1 MTRTLAIITLGIAL
15 AGCPHASGPIWHPL
29 DPCFGYKGTVD
40 RCLHHPTTPL
50 PAVPEP
56 GTWALTSSA
65 IFLIGVRLRI
75 RRQKSNDQKRLVR
88 S

>member
-29 DPCFGYKGTVD
+29 DPCFGYKGTTD
-40 RCLHHPTTPL
+40 RCLHHTTTPL

-56 GTWALTSSA
+56 SSWALVILGA
-65 IFLIGVRLRI
+65 AMVGGVMRA
-75 RRQKSNDQKRLVR
+75 RRRVVA
-88 S
+88 